1 MNVLLDQSE
10 IAHVANLIRYA
21 RSQQKRRGF
30 FRLYLP
36 DREEID
42 LIVSAGAKVHSYS
55 CENNSEMYR
64 LELELGIEDEPGP
77 PRFISALLWR
87 PASTPCFAVA
97 S

>member
-55 CENNSEMYR
+55 RENNSEMYR
-64 LELELGIEDEPGP
+64 LELELGNCIFSYAQAIPFLGDIKGH
-77 PRFISALLWR
+77 
-87 PASTPCFAVA
+87 
-97 S
+97 